1 MKPILVHLHIYYPH
15 LYEELKNCILNITSH
30 KFDLFV
36 TMVEEHSEIISD
48 IKKTFPNAKIEIV
61 ENRGYDVGP
70 FIHILNQVN
79 LDDYDYVVKLHTK
92 SDKPIPCSLLGFDA
106 SGDKWRKELTSF
118 MNDWNKTISFI
129 EKRNDIGI
137 VAGVNVILCS
147 SDDHE
152 GCVKKKALE
161 ITQNVLKL
169 QSNEKYTFVAGTMF
183 LIRAKLL
190 KPIQNKFTLA
200 DFETANKNGN
210 TLAHIFE
217 RIFGIICCISGYE
230 VVDVDENY
238 LRYRKINF
246 LKYILNQIIRF
257 IYQKKIS
264 SSGYLIIKFLKFPV
278 YRKRLLVKDNKI

>member
-15 LYEELKNCILNITSH
+15 LYKELKECVLNITPH

-48 IKKTFPNAKIEIV
+48 IKETFPTAKIEII

-92 SDKPIPCSLLGFDA
+92 SDKPTPCYLFGFDA

-129 EKRNDIGI
+129 EKRQDVGM
-137 VAGVNVILCS
+137 VAGANVILDCS
-147 SDDHE
+147 IDQE
-152 GCVKKKALE
+152 TYTQKKAKE
-161 ITQNVLKL
+161 ITENILKL
-169 QSNEKYTFVAGTMF
+169 QIRETYLFVAGTMF
-183 LIRAKLL
+183 LMRTNLL
-190 KPIQNKFTLA
+190 KIIQHKFSLS
-200 DFETANKNGN
+200 DFENANKDGN

-217 RIFGIICCISGYE
+217 RISF
-230 VVDVDENY
+230 VVQED
-238 LRYRKINF
+238 
-246 LKYILNQIIRF
+246 
-257 IYQKKIS
+257 
-264 SSGYLIIKFLKFPV
+264 IK
-278 YRKRLLVKDNKI
+278 LLM